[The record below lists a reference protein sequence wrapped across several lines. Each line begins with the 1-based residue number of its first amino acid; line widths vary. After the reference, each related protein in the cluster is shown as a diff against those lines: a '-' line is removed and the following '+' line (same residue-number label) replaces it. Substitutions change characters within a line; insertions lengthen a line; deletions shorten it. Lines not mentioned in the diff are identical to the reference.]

1 MNPTLES
8 RLDALRDA
16 LDNLAHMVDENLR
29 AVMLRLTLEQ
39 DISQH
44 SPLVVIDQVAADA
57 REKCLLL
64 VAREHPLATDLKY
77 AMAALRVGHDYE
89 RIQELTLALGKRVER
104 LRGGPLQQ
112 LVREMTGIM
121 SKILKLHE
129 IVQRTWQRGEGK
141 TPLVM
146 ADVQLLVGDI
156 DAQITALQN
165 RIMDAI
171 ADGGTNPEV
180 FVELVLA
187 CRHLKR
193 ILNTLQM
200 IPDELHAFDKK

>member
-1 MNPTLES
+1 M
-8 RLDALRDA
+8 DALRDA
-16 LDNLAHMVDENLR
+16 LDNLAHLVDENLR
-29 AVMLRLTLEQ
+29 AVMLRLTLEN
-39 DISQH
+39 DISAH
-44 SPLVVIDQVAADA
+44 SPIVAIDQVAAEA

-89 RIQELTLALGKRVER
+89 RIQELTLALSKRVDR

-129 IVQRTWQRGEGK
+129 IVQRTWQRGEDK
-141 TPLVM
+141 IPLVM
-146 ADVQLLVGDI
+146 ADVQLLASDI

-171 ADGGTNPEV
+171 GEGGTNPEV